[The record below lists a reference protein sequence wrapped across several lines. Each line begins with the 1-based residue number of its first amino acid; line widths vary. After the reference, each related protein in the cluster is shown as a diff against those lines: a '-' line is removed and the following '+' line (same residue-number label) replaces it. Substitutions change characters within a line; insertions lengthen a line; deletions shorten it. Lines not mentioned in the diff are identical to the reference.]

1 MPNTVVRYVGYT
13 NTVEQLIWT
22 GAGADVPVRA
32 YLIGGGGGG
41 GGALGGGIYIPGN
54 FGYVGGIGGNGSGG
68 GYASVD
74 FVVRA
79 NDQITIAVGG
89 AGGYGVSAV
98 QAEGG
103 GSAGG
108 AITAIPIFNTR
119 NGPGIVNVGDYKSVF
134 DPNWGTFLNTYGVW
148 EVLNGSYYSDFN
160 KQYSVYFSETADYT
174 FTMSA
179 SHPAILILNGTPV
192 FSCTTAISTF
202 EQSVTVSQGF
212 NTIQIR
218 SENTTGG
225 PAGVALAVAGGGQSF
240 SAGRGG
246 NAGGVTQPVIQGSTA
261 TDPFFGTIVPG
272 TSGYYE
278 YGRGYISGANNF
290 EDFFNPSSWCVVL
303 DGSVVY
309 GPTTTPPPAT
319 LAIRRQSQGRV
330 YYQPDGFPSLE
341 YTAVVCYSFIYSPG
355 TNYGAGGGG
364 GGATVLLLNNV
375 LQAVAGGG
383 AGGGG
388 SGYQSFN
395 VTPGNGRNAPGGGPE
410 PRREPYPITNG
421 QNGQNPNGGGG
432 GHGGGGGGYNGGN
445 GGRRTGGLVDP
456 QEPGN
461 AGEYGASYS
470 RNGVALN
477 SGNRINAGYINQFN
491 YQPYS
496 DTNGAGTGGDGE
508 KDVFG
513 GTLGVS
519 WGQPGLVVLEF
530 DVQGLYVHTNNV
542 FTPVQKTYVNSNGQ
556 WYPVVTTWLNQN
568 NIWVPVRGSIAPVF
582 NQHPEQFG
590 VNSRVALSDPGAPP
604 QGGGGGG
611 KCKIICQKLAEM
623 GFFDSAMNAADQQF
637 GIMLQ
642 DQDPDAY
649 NGYLRW
655 AQPVVELL
663 EGKGSA
669 TFRKIAF
676 FWVRDEQRR
685 QQIQS
690 NIVAHYLD
698 VIARPWAEEMAYRM
712 KADGYDQSNPAG
724 RFIMNIG
731 LPMCRAIGRFGKRG
745 QWPMWA
751 KTALIWGTTTV
762 LLVAVSVI
770 SGTDKFVGKVCK
782 LFKRG

>member
-54 FGYVGGIGGNGSGG
+54 FGYLGGIGGNGSGG

-119 NGPGIVNVGDYKSVF
+119 NGPGIVNVGDYKPVF

-148 EVLNGSYYSDFN
+148 EVLNGSYYTDFN

-225 PAGVALAVAGGGQSF
+225 PAGVALAVAGGGQSW

-246 NAGGVTQPVIQGSTA
+246 NGGT
-261 TDPFFGTIVPG
+261 
-272 TSGYYE
+272 
-278 YGRGYISGANNF
+278 
-290 EDFFNPSSWCVVL
+290 
-303 DGSVVY
+303 
-309 GPTTTPPPAT
+309 
-319 LAIRRQSQGRV
+319 
-330 YYQPDGFPSLE
+330 
-341 YTAVVCYSFIYSPG
+341 G

-375 LQAVAGGG
+375 LQAAAGGG

-395 VTPGNGRNAPGGGPE
+395 VTPGNGRNAPGSGPE

-445 GGRRTGGLVDP
+445 GGRRTPGLVDP

-496 DTNGAGTGGDGE
+496 DISGAGTGGDGE

-542 FTPVQKTYVNSNGQ
+542 FTPVQKTYVNSNGL

-590 VNSRVALSDPGAPP
+590 INSRVALSDPGAPP

-655 AQPVVELL
+655 AQPVVDLL

>member
-13 NTVEQLIWT
+13 NTVEQLTWT

-41 GGALGGGIYIPGN
+41 GGALGGGIYALSNNGVLI
-54 FGYVGGIGGNGSGG
+54 GGIGGNGSGG
-68 GYASVD
+68 GYATVD
-74 FVVRA
+74 FVVRQ

-89 AGGYGVSAV
+89 GGGGGFGGV
-98 QAEGG
+98 QDEGG
-103 GSAGG
+103 GQAGG

-119 NGPGIVNVGDYKSVF
+119 NGPGIVNVGDYKPVF
-134 DPNWGTFLNTYGVW
+134 NPNWGTFLNTYGVW
-148 EVLNGSYYSDFN
+148 EVLNGSAYTDFN
-160 KQYSVYFSETADYT
+160 KQYSVYFSETAAYT

-192 FSCTTAISTF
+192 FSCTTAVSTF

-218 SENTTGG
+218 SENPTGG
-225 PAGVALAVAGGGQSF
+225 SAGVALAVAGSGQSF
-240 SAGRGG
+240 SSGRGG
-246 NAGGVTQPVIQGSTA
+246 NGGTGQA
-261 TDPFFGTIVPG
+261 
-272 TSGYYE
+272 
-278 YGRGYISGANNF
+278 
-290 EDFFNPSSWCVVL
+290 
-303 DGSVVY
+303 
-309 GPTTTPPPAT
+309 
-319 LAIRRQSQGRV
+319 
-330 YYQPDGFPSLE
+330 
-341 YTAVVCYSFIYSPG
+341 
-355 TNYGAGGGG
+355 YGAGGGG
-364 GGATVLLLNNV
+364 GGATVVLLNNV
-375 LQAVAGGG
+375 LQAVASGGGGGGG
-383 AGGGG
+383 AGYIGAAG
-388 SGYQSFN
+388 
-395 VTPGNGRNAPGGGPE
+395 TDPGKGENAPGNLRE

-445 GGRRTGGLVDP
+445 GGTRGTIISPNPR
-456 QEPGN
+456 GN
-461 AGEYGASYS
+461 AGERGDSYS
-470 RNGVALN
+470 RNGLALN
-477 SGNRINAGYINQFN
+477 SGNRNNAGYIDQFN

-496 DTNGAGTGGDGE
+496 NTEAGGGAEGQQ
-508 KDVFG
+508 DVFG
-513 GTLGVS
+513 PYPEYSYGAFYGS
-519 WGQPGLVVLEF
+519 NGLVVLEF
-530 DVQGLYVHTNNV
+530 DVEGLYVHTNNV
-542 FTPVQKTYVNSNGQ
+542 FTPVQKTYVNSNGL

-590 VNSRVALSDPGAPP
+590 TNSRVAVSDPGAPP

-642 DQDPDAY
+642 NQDPDAY

-655 AQPVVELL
+655 AQPVVDLL
-663 EGKGSA
+663 EGQGSA